1 MNKSKA
7 VKFVLGIIFFSISV
21 KYFTNY
27 VDFNSSISESK
38 PIVYSFVE
46 KRINRGGRGETYEMD
61 YQYNLKRG
69 TVNITS
75 EEYDMITSG
84 KYPQLYYSKSTGL
97 VFSNW
102 EIKKAFR
109 ITILF
114 LLLSIVAILPWNKL
128 VKQKLCKSR
137 WNFGSKTS
145 A

>member
-21 KYFTNY
+21 KFFTNY

-128 VKQKLCKSR
+128 VKQKAS
-137 WNFGSKTS
+137 N
-145 A
+145 